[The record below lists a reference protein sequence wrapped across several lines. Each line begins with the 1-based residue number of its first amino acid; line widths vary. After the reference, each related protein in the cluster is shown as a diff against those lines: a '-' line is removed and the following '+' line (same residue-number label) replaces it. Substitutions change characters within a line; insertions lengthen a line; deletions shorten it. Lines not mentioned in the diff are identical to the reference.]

1 MRKIKIVFSIVAFM
15 ALGVSALFAQKT
27 YEYKTVPGDPMQVRE
42 YTLDNGLK
50 VFMSVYKD
58 APRIQTYIA
67 VKAGSK
73 NDPAT
78 TTGLAHYLEH
88 MMFKGTEKLGTK
100 DWEKEKVYIQQIEDL
115 FEAYRLFDDE
125 ATRAAIYKKIDSLSY
140 EASKLAIANEYDKSM
155 TAIGSTGTNA
165 FTSNDYTMYV
175 ENIPNN
181 QLENWAM
188 IQADRFQNLVLRLF
202 HTELETIYEEKNM
215 SLTND
220 GRKANEAMLSALFP
234 NHPYGTQTTLGEG
247 EHLKNPSMRNVRNF
261 VATYY
266 VPNNMAICMSGD
278 FNPDEAIKIIDK
290 YFGNMKPSPVPE
302 FKFEYEKPL
311 TQNITKEVVGLDA
324 ENTRIAF
331 RINAGNGSDIARKAD
346 LLSSILNNG
355 KCGLIDINLNQQQK
369 CLGAYAGTYTLNDY
383 TAFLFGGRPKQGQTL
398 EELQQLLL
406 EQIELVKK
414 GEFPDWLL
422 EATINNAKLS
432 LMKQYE
438 SNQSRVSMM
447 SYAFVQNQKW
457 EDVVNEL
464 EEYSK
469 ITKKDLVDFANK
481 YLSGHYVIINKRQGT
496 PAEIAKVAK
505 PPITPIEVGRD
516 AESDFLKQIKANKVA
531 DIEPVFVDYKKE
543 LQRTKLANGT
553 EMLYT
558 QNVENKTFNLVYY
571 FDFGYRADKTI
582 DLAADLLDYLNT
594 SKHTAEQLQ
603 QEFYKLACNFNLS
616 VGAENISVSISG
628 LSENM
633 EKAMALVEEI
643 FADVQPNDAALN
655 NMVGDILKSR
665 VEGKTNQ
672 KNVFNHL
679 VSYGTYGPNS
689 PAKDIL
695 TEAELK
701 AYKSQQLVDAIK
713 NLFGYKHRV
722 LYYGPETM
730 ESMKTIVA
738 KNHKTPKKLNN
749 APKNKEYAPL
759 ATNENKVYFVDYNAK
774 QSYLQ
779 QVTRGGKYN
788 PNIYTARALYNSY
801 FGGGMNAIVFQEMRE
816 KRSLAYTA
824 WANYQL
830 PGKKDGYCINTS
842 YIATQND
849 KVIDAYD
856 AFNDLFNNMPVA
868 EQNFTLAKESLISN
882 IRTGRV
888 TKMSIIW
895 NYLSNE
901 KMGYKQ
907 DMRKVLFEQLPT
919 MTMQDVIDFNKKYIK
934 NTPKTYMI
942 LGKEADM
949 DFKTLEKK
957 YGKVQKLS
965 LEDVFGY

>member
-1 MRKIKIVFSIVAFM
+1 MRRLKLVFSIVAFM

-88 MMFKGTEKLGTK
+88 MMFKGTEKLGAK

-188 IQADRFQNLVLRLF
+188 IQADRFQNIVLRLF

-278 FNPDEAIKIIDK
+278 FDPDQAIKIIDK

-311 TQNITKEVVGLDA
+311 AQNIVKEVVGLDA

-331 RINAGNGSDIARKAD
+331 RINAGNGSDEARKAS
-346 LLSSILNNG
+346 LLESVLNNG

-414 GEFPDWLL
+414 GQFPDWLL
-422 EATINNAKLS
+422 EASINNAKLS

-447 SYAFVQNQKW
+447 SYAFVQNQSW
-457 EDVVNEL
+457 EEVVNEL
-464 EEYSK
+464 DAYSK

-481 YLSGHYVIINKRQGT
+481 YFNQHYVIINKRQGT
-496 PAEIAKVAK
+496 PAEVAKVAK

-516 AESDFLKQIKANKVA
+516 AESEFLKQIKANKVA
-531 DIEPVFVDYKKE
+531 DIEPVFVDYNKE
-543 LQRTKLANGT
+543 LNKVKLQNGT

-582 DLAADLLDYLNT
+582 DLAAGLLDYLNT

-603 QEFYKLACNFNLS
+603 QEFYKQACNFNLS

-643 FADVQPNDAALN
+643 FSDVQPNDEALN

-679 VSYGTYGPNS
+679 VSYGTYGANS

-695 TEAELK
+695 SESDLK

-730 ESMKTIVA
+730 ESMKTIIA
-738 KNHKTPKKLNN
+738 NNHKTPKKLNN
-749 APKNKEYAPL
+749 TPKNKEFAPL
-759 ATNENKVYFVDYNAK
+759 ATSENKVYFVDYNAK

-779 QVTRGGKYN
+779 QVTRSGKYN
-788 PNIYTARALYNSY
+788 PNIYTTRSLYNSY

-824 WANYQL
+824 WASYQL
-830 PGKKDGYCINTS
+830 PGKKDGYCMNTS

-882 IRTGRV
+882 IRTSRV

-895 NYLSNE
+895 NYLNNE

-907 DMRKVLFEQLPT
+907 DMRKVLFEELPS
-919 MTMQDVIDFNKKYIK
+919 MTMQNVIDFNKKYIK

-949 DFKTLEKK
+949 DFKALEKK
-957 YGKVQKLS
+957 YGKVQKLT

>member
-125 ATRAAIYKKIDSLSY
+125 ATRTAIYKKIDSLSY

-369 CLGAYAGTYTLNDY
+369 CLGAYAGTYALNDY
-383 TAFLFGGRPKQGQTL
+383 IAFLFGGRPKQGQTL

-481 YLSGHYVIINKRQGT
+481 YLSGHYVIVNKRQGT

-531 DIEPVFVDYKKE
+531 DIEPVFVDYNKE

-582 DLAADLLDYLNT
+582 DLAADLLSYLNT
-594 SKHTAEQLQ
+594 SKHTAEALQ
-603 QEFYKLACNFNLS
+603 QE
-616 VGAENISVSISG
+616 II
-628 LSENM
+628 
-633 EKAMALVEEI
+633 
-643 FADVQPNDAALN
+643 
-655 NMVGDILKSR
+655 
-665 VEGKTNQ
+665 
-672 KNVFNHL
+672 
-679 VSYGTYGPNS
+679 
-689 PAKDIL
+689 
-695 TEAELK
+695 
-701 AYKSQQLVDAIK
+701 
-713 NLFGYKHRV
+713 
-722 LYYGPETM
+722 YYG
-730 ESMKTIVA
+730 I
-738 KNHKTPKKLNN
+738 
-749 APKNKEYAPL
+749 
-759 ATNENKVYFVDYNAK
+759 
-774 QSYLQ
+774 
-779 QVTRGGKYN
+779 
-788 PNIYTARALYNSY
+788 
-801 FGGGMNAIVFQEMRE
+801 
-816 KRSLAYTA
+816 
-824 WANYQL
+824 
-830 PGKKDGYCINTS
+830 
-842 YIATQND
+842 
-849 KVIDAYD
+849 
-856 AFNDLFNNMPVA
+856 
-868 EQNFTLAKESLISN
+868 LI
-882 IRTGRV
+882 I
-888 TKMSIIW
+888 
-895 NYLSNE
+895 
-901 KMGYKQ
+901 
-907 DMRKVLFEQLPT
+907 
-919 MTMQDVIDFNKKYIK
+919 
-934 NTPKTYMI
+934 
-942 LGKEADM
+942 
-949 DFKTLEKK
+949 
-957 YGKVQKLS
+957 
-965 LEDVFGY
+965 